1 MPDWPFPPG
10 VFGQHLD
17 LQHAR
22 SPHGASPRR
31 RAAARQAPRR
41 TQELWQRRRLEHS
54 VREEWAA
61 PVELEPPEPEEVKKD
76 AVQPGAESPKAEAQ
90 EEEEEPEQTNELDW
104 RRDPDKPL
112 MKMSMT
118 QNVSARTRWQVAF
131 AKVREMTQVA
141 RKRQHRVALGLKVKE
156 YLTFHHLR
164 GACGKM
170 ERAVDSFERSLFSNQ
185 EVAYDVFGETVIPEA
200 DQWVK
205 KNFEEM
211 RESLEPVVQNEQS
224 RKYDMNE
231 LERMIRMKEQE
242 DQWSDAQQRSTE
254 ELLHTHG
261 RLTHRSVTSLEEMV
275 RQVRQV
281 FAALAAEIAEGL
293 QRHCSLRQE
302 HDTAETQFFEM
313 SQKQKRMMTQIE
325 EFEARKKEATDGY
338 NRELDM
344 LQQEY
349 TKVRRATASVKFQL
363 AKDRH
368 YCERVAQQLQDQM
381 AAQMSRTV
389 EVMAEEHIKRIQRK
403 WDVRQREK
411 IMRHATDEKELQ
423 EMREQ
428 LRKRELHL
436 QEQKAFLE
444 VSLSRSRAIKAKLLL
459 FELQAR
465 TQELENAKPAQRKS
479 IRRMWT
485 RGLEGALPAPGLL
498 PLLSQELQIQRQ
510 WLIERGQHLELNPS
524 NLEVEGRPL
533 LATPSALIC
542 KLWEFFLDLKEPSKR
557 LTRVFRSELSETTAQ
572 NRRTEVVQ
580 LSGTL
585 FDSQEVQKQVE
596 QALNSLEAT
605 RRAHETLAERWALGS
620 SDAEVHVTLSEKLE
634 ELDQGLDV
642 AEACTRWWREPDQNT
657 AQHLAS
663 LTSKEELSWL
673 RGMAQSLGV
682 RCGQLRAGCSI
693 LEAAQPEG
701 SQSRMDAVASMLSS
715 MPALVNE
722 EMLTGGEALALRMQR
737 LLSKRQ
743 MWQGQM
749 AETWSRQMTAQQEES
764 MESFAE
770 GVGSLLHL
778 LEDEQ
783 LKQTPQDE
791 LRPAEILTALHCT
804 AARVFKRPKNQVFD
818 WAMIGLDDMDHM
830 VFDALVAEQAART
843 SQKEVAE
850 VDANNLLN
858 AQHEFSI
865 QIGNADDLLQSMV
878 ELKAAMEVNEALL
891 KHAEHQQVESTEQQN
906 EDENKLLEDALMP
919 TAGQA
924 DARDGA
930 PLDTL
935 VSDALPSLP
944 APSALVSS
952 EAHSTE
958 LQVDHQLDQQCL
970 GDPTSPETAA
980 GPEQASD
987 DLPSDA
993 ARSTAAE
1000 HAPPRAATAE
1010 EAEHP
1015 AERSAEED
1023 AEVQVP
1029 LPPTE
1034 KEAQQESQLEE
1045 PGADSLPQAHAHPF
1059 AEVASHEHGQE
1070 PQPREKEQEL
1080 VSEAPGSPKISATP
1094 AEAGEAELV
1103 PDGKPNQQ
1111 LSDGQEA
1118 DLQTPSSPKNQTPEA
1133 EAVEPGASTQQEVE
1147 RVERN
1152 QPQQAEQPDQRN
1164 QPDQQDP
1171 QDPQDTATS
1180 SLLPKTPGHETAARE
1195 EAPLQDVP
1203 STEHAL
1209 RADHQHLLEPD
1220 PALPTTP
1227 AQASA
1232 EVTHRDAEQPEQ
1244 PERPEQPEQP
1254 EQVVLTPPAPP
1265 KEGMEARLAT
1275 SDTDAREQTLEQSME
1290 PSQLEPG
1297 TESPASSPSRERSA
1311 EAAEATEASVADLG
1325 EEMETTQGEH
1335 PQQVASA
1342 AEASSRVVASPT
1354 SPKTPHSAALEAAL
1368 REIQL
1373 KKEGIVGTEGTEGPA
1388 DATSDAA
1395 RSLSPPS
1402 PKVTSRP
1409 QAGSP
1414 KTEAGAGET
1423 EDEESEAAAGL
1434 AALVSANFS
1443 RRVAAGSAAQ
1453 DAISMEE
1460 LPGDEASLPQAGLQ
1474 HQHTRA
1480 QLGILATTSPGA
1492 SPKGKAGRRRRPRAM
1507 TRLGTQKGEDDAER
1521 TGEEEYE
1528 DVEDS
1533 PLDVEDSQEEGG
1545 RLRPR
1550 MSQVTAAALLSK
1562 VKEQGSSD
1570 VVHPEVLKLQKRLK
1584 EELEQELRAEEE
1596 DAQVS
1601 REELEAKVSFLQ
1613 VHLEAQGLLKP
1624 KDADNLYL
1632 MALAEMSGDSVA
1644 AGEFA
1649 RRALSEK
1656 PSESSESSWSP
1667 RHAKEMLSPSMRLRA
1682 QQLVESMEKE
1692 KAEVD
1697 RRLPVKPRGILKA
1710 DRSQSSD
1717 QVSLPSD
1724 AEVPSENRNWRGKIL
1739 ARSASGLRKMNT
1751 TPELEPP
1758 EPWQVDEQTPSQV
1771 SAAQISKVV
1780 RKAEPWARPTVATED
1795 PAEITLEGLATGPRG
1810 ARRQDSSE
1818 PGDLREHREAPVL
1831 PDVRARRRS
1840 SLDAAELDSLV
1851 AVGRN
1856 TLKEDDAEA
1865 EEAEEERLRSP
1876 TWVDDWIH
1884 SAQETLLTV
1893 QEPAVD
1899 ALRPGGAAGAG
1910 GGAWL
1915 RVGSG
1920 ISGSKEQPM
1929 VAMIALQADGAG
1941 SKGSSRRMRGSK
1953 PISSQKRREKGSPRM
1968 VGFEPVPAVRRR
1980 DSDAVERKEPL
1991 SQDAS
1996 VAAAEAEAAEAA
2008 ALSSAAE
2015 VLPELSQEAVVMPVP
2030 EEPAEPEEPEV
2041 QVDELLDP
2049 ERRPS
2054 SAVNS
2059 EVTSEDEETMRRR
2072 REEQRPQGEQ
2082 EDGTSSS
2089 GVRRTPSKTALGKS
2103 YQRSKGSKM
2112 DLLLRSRSFLS
2123 SNSLMLDEDEEPGDS
2138 GEEMKVV
2145 EATKELAVKRWK
2157 LGGLAVQAVL
2167 RLRGALNSPQ
2177 PGSRRTSLSSRLEE
2191 GPPEPPQPS
2200 RRESRESME
2209 PRTLVES
2216 RRTSHEAPPLQATGL
2231 LGLGPALPATGPER
2245 KAGVAKLP
2253 QLDQADARE
2262 QESHPPSGKLKM
2274 PPVPMR
2280 LEVPEAGKMKVEAS
2294 RNESKSKV
2302 PEAPRSARTPR
2313 LPDAK
2318 VKAEGG
2324 GTSSGAATAR
2334 APATARAAPNSVTL
2348 TAATIQA
2355 LRSLDAPYLSS
2366 YGKSEQRLLSAHT
2379 TATTF
2384 LSKDDSRTTLKEDSS
2399 VGFSPYASQT
2409 ELHQASTMSYQSSV
2423 AKLSSYSAESEKHHS
2438 TEEPHPQHRH
2448 AQHPHPHVPAQPHG
2462 PHAVLP
2468 TVERIAYGV
2477 ETALLNPKGKLIG
2490 SPGCWTS
2497 GLSKEVGE
2505 VYVTTPGPVL
2515 EIRKS
2520 RMKGHKLVASNFVK
2534 PKRRLVEVSAMPGS
2548 AQGGLRRVPLHSSL
2562 RGSQLHH

>member
-1 MPDWPFPPG
+1 
-10 VFGQHLD
+10 
-17 LQHAR
+17 
-22 SPHGASPRR
+22 
-31 RAAARQAPRR
+31 
-41 TQELWQRRRLEHS
+41 
-54 VREEWAA
+54 
-61 PVELEPPEPEEVKKD
+61 
-76 AVQPGAESPKAEAQ
+76 
-90 EEEEEPEQTNELDW
+90 
-104 RRDPDKPL
+104 
-112 MKMSMT
+112 
-118 QNVSARTRWQVAF
+118 
-131 AKVREMTQVA
+131 
-141 RKRQHRVALGLKVKE
+141 
-156 YLTFHHLR
+156 
-164 GACGKM
+164 
-170 ERAVDSFERSLFSNQ
+170 
-185 EVAYDVFGETVIPEA
+185 
-200 DQWVK
+200 
-205 KNFEEM
+205 
-211 RESLEPVVQNEQS
+211 
-224 RKYDMNE
+224 
-231 LERMIRMKEQE
+231 
-242 DQWSDAQQRSTE
+242 
-254 ELLHTHG
+254 
-261 RLTHRSVTSLEEMV
+261 
-275 RQVRQV
+275 
-281 FAALAAEIAEGL
+281 
-293 QRHCSLRQE
+293 
-302 HDTAETQFFEM
+302 
-313 SQKQKRMMTQIE
+313 
-325 EFEARKKEATDGY
+325 
-338 NRELDM
+338 
-344 LQQEY
+344 
-349 TKVRRATASVKFQL
+349 
-363 AKDRH
+363 
-368 YCERVAQQLQDQM
+368 
-381 AAQMSRTV
+381 
-389 EVMAEEHIKRIQRK
+389 
-403 WDVRQREK
+403 
-411 IMRHATDEKELQ
+411 
-423 EMREQ
+423 
-428 LRKRELHL
+428 
-436 QEQKAFLE
+436 
-444 VSLSRSRAIKAKLLL
+444 
-459 FELQAR
+459 
-465 TQELENAKPAQRKS
+465 
-479 IRRMWT
+479 
-485 RGLEGALPAPGLL
+485 
-498 PLLSQELQIQRQ
+498 
-510 WLIERGQHLELNPS
+510 
-524 NLEVEGRPL
+524 
-533 LATPSALIC
+533 
-542 KLWEFFLDLKEPSKR
+542 
-557 LTRVFRSELSETTAQ
+557 
-572 NRRTEVVQ
+572 
-580 LSGTL
+580 
-585 FDSQEVQKQVE
+585 
-596 QALNSLEAT
+596 
-605 RRAHETLAERWALGS
+605 
-620 SDAEVHVTLSEKLE
+620 
-634 ELDQGLDV
+634 
-642 AEACTRWWREPDQNT
+642 
-657 AQHLAS
+657 
-663 LTSKEELSWL
+663 
-673 RGMAQSLGV
+673 
-682 RCGQLRAGCSI
+682 
-693 LEAAQPEG
+693 
-701 SQSRMDAVASMLSS
+701 
-715 MPALVNE
+715 
-722 EMLTGGEALALRMQR
+722 
-737 LLSKRQ
+737 
-743 MWQGQM
+743 
-749 AETWSRQMTAQQEES
+749 
-764 MESFAE
+764 
-770 GVGSLLHL
+770 
-778 LEDEQ
+778 
-783 LKQTPQDE
+783 
-791 LRPAEILTALHCT
+791 
-804 AARVFKRPKNQVFD
+804 
-818 WAMIGLDDMDHM
+818 
-830 VFDALVAEQAART
+830 
-843 SQKEVAE
+843 
-850 VDANNLLN
+850 
-858 AQHEFSI
+858 
-865 QIGNADDLLQSMV
+865 
-878 ELKAAMEVNEALL
+878 
-891 KHAEHQQVESTEQQN
+891 
-906 EDENKLLEDALMP
+906 
-919 TAGQA
+919 
-924 DARDGA
+924 
-930 PLDTL
+930 
-935 VSDALPSLP
+935 
-944 APSALVSS
+944 
-952 EAHSTE
+952 
-958 LQVDHQLDQQCL
+958 
-970 GDPTSPETAA
+970 
-980 GPEQASD
+980 
-987 DLPSDA
+987 
-993 ARSTAAE
+993 
-1000 HAPPRAATAE
+1000 
-1010 EAEHP
+1010 
-1015 AERSAEED
+1015 
-1023 AEVQVP
+1023 
-1029 LPPTE
+1029 
-1034 KEAQQESQLEE
+1034 
-1045 PGADSLPQAHAHPF
+1045 
-1059 AEVASHEHGQE
+1059 
-1070 PQPREKEQEL
+1070 
-1080 VSEAPGSPKISATP
+1080 
-1094 AEAGEAELV
+1094 
-1103 PDGKPNQQ
+1103 
-1111 LSDGQEA
+1111 
-1118 DLQTPSSPKNQTPEA
+1118 
-1133 EAVEPGASTQQEVE
+1133 
-1147 RVERN
+1147 
-1152 QPQQAEQPDQRN
+1152 
-1164 QPDQQDP
+1164 
-1171 QDPQDTATS
+1171 
-1180 SLLPKTPGHETAARE
+1180 
-1195 EAPLQDVP
+1195 
-1203 STEHAL
+1203 
-1209 RADHQHLLEPD
+1209 
-1220 PALPTTP
+1220 
-1227 AQASA
+1227 
-1232 EVTHRDAEQPEQ
+1232 
-1244 PERPEQPEQP
+1244 
-1254 EQVVLTPPAPP
+1254 
-1265 KEGMEARLAT
+1265 MEARLAT

-1402 PKVTSRP
+1402 PKATGWP

-1474 HQHTRA
+1474 HQHTRVA
-1480 QLGILATTSPGA
+1480 WRPPLPALLTTRKRIDPPACFLCSLIT
-1492 SPKGKAGRRRRPRAM
+1492 RAM

-1739 ARSASGLRKMNT
+1739 ARSASGLRKTNT

-1884 SAQETLLTV
+1884 SAQAVTATNLPSTPFARAV
-1893 QEPAVD
+1893 PPEPAA
-1899 ALRPGGAAGAG
+1899 ALGFASA
-1910 GGAWL
+1910 
-1915 RVGSG
+1915 VGSLDRSSEQREHG
-1920 ISGSKEQPM
+1920 EHGWRVFTHILMPLEEPPNLLVPEPGPKEQPM

-1941 SKGSSRRMRGSK
+1941 SKGTSHRDDAQGAGSSRRMRGSK

-1996 VAAAEAEAAEAA
+1996 VPAAAAEAEAAEAA

-2448 AQHPHPHVPAQPHG
+2448 AQQHAQHPHPHVPAQPHG